1 MGGSIVSATIPAVT
15 EGKCTSASTCCS
27 RCPNLLL
34 PLVMSGSEDEAAPV
48 MKAEFGR
55 LLTAIIRIQDQMQSM
70 KREMAE
76 EREAVNE
83 QLVKH

>member
-1 MGGSIVSATIPAVT
+1 
-15 EGKCTSASTCCS
+15 
-27 RCPNLLL
+27 
-34 PLVMSGSEDEAAPV
+34 MSGSEDEAAPV